1 MLINGNI
8 DKYDRE
14 TSECIVAYL
23 DLLGV
28 ATRMKADREC
38 QKISMNKLHNLYT
51 SSILLSKEIAIGCP

>member
-28 ATRMKADREC
+28 ATRMKADREY

-51 SSILLSKEIAIGCP
+51 SSI

>member
-14 TSECIVAYL
+14 TSEYIVAYL

-28 ATRMKADREC
+28 ATRMKSDREYP
-38 QKISMNKLHNLYT
+38 KI
-51 SSILLSKEIAIGCP
+51 